1 MGIINGTPFAKD
13 YDEFM
18 NRYDLYNISDQETLK
33 KIVLSLNNY
42 DKFSMGQV
50 KSEDFG
56 IRTIVEQNWMIIKLL
71 DSINKK
77 LKK

>member
-1 MGIINGTPFAKD
+1 MGILNGTSFAKD

-33 KIVLSLNNY
+33 KIASSLNDY

-56 IRTIVEQNWMIIKLL
+56 IRTLVEQNWMIIKLL

-77 LKK
+77 LEK